1 MTDKLQINTSVNSG
15 VTILKISGEIDLY
28 TVNDFQEA
36 FNDKISKG
44 ITNLV
49 IDFLEVSYLDSSGLS
64 ALLSMHKKTVSLH
77 GNLSIVTSSD
87 KHSITRI
94 FEITRLNTVLNMFF
108 SVEDAVNHNIQGSKV

>member
-1 MTDKLQINTSVNSG
+1 M
-15 VTILKISGEIDLY
+15 KISGEIDLY

-36 FNDKISKG
+36 FNDKIIKG
-44 ITNLV
+44 ITNIV
-49 IDFLEVSYLDSSGLS
+49 IDFLDVTYLDSSGLS
-64 ALLSMHKKTVSLH
+64 ALLSMHKKTASLN